1 MNKLI
6 CFTICYFVSFGLIHG
21 QSDAPQYFKLTD
33 NEFKIGSIYRLPTV
47 IYDLDGDWFKDAKF
61 QCLDSIVDFL
71 VTHPEL
77 SVEIGCHTD
86 CRPISMTND
95 TLSLYRARD
104 ITDYFSRKGI
114 PKNRLTPKGY
124 GDKEPFQLTEDL
136 KITDTLLLKGTVLTP
151 TVIKRTIANRKVCEH
166 LHDLNRR
173 SIMKITS
180 IDRGSKSIDSTYN
193 PKDTSFSWIAPF
205 KYIIQHVMQNPA
217 PYNNNLHKRI
227 TESSACLR
235 KNGFVPKNQVVKY
248 YKGQDRWVVLFEHFA
263 YNRDICGTGYWVAI
277 SYNKGQNWNYY
288 HTGITENYP
297 YVFKQNSQLPLM
309 KNDSILEIECVKVFR
324 EINDW
329 IHPALSNNI
338 LLKDSIYVSINL
350 NEIIKDTDNDGI
362 TDVVEKRFLMN
373 PDSNDTDGDGIPDG
387 IDGNPR
393 FKSRKSETGMIYQL
407 LLEHN
412 FSNKVNINRYCFDCN
427 LLKPYSSETYPTSI
441 HVLESNDPDVQQL
454 FSQNQQII
462 IVNSWEFQDLIQR
475 NIHLRMT
482 TIFPNE
488 DNSKNLNTVKYHL
501 RIGDHLFYYIQF
513 SKHRHVWKFKIL
525 NFFMT

>member
-33 NEFKIGSIYRLPTV
+33 NEFKIGSIYQLPNV
-47 IYDLDGDWFKDAKF
+47 DFSFHNEWFKDEKF

-114 PKNRLTPKGY
+114 PKDRLTHKGY
-124 GDKEPFQLTEDL
+124 GHKEPFQLTQDL
-136 KITDTLLLKGTVLTP
+136 KTMDSLLIKGTVLTP
-151 TVIKRTIANRKVCEH
+151 DLILRTKGNREAYEH

-180 IDRGSKSIDSTYN
+180 IDRNSKSIDSTYN

-205 KYIIQHVMQNPA
+205 KYITQHVMENPA
-217 PYNNNLHKRI
+217 PYNYKFI
-227 TESSACLR
+227 KSSVRQR
-235 KNGFVPKNQVVKY
+235 KNGFAPKNQIIKR
-248 YKGQDRWVVLFEHFA
+248 YKDHDKWVVLFEDNT
-263 YNRDICGTGYWVAI
+263 YNRVVCGTGYWVAI

-288 HTGITENYP
+288 YTGITENYP
-297 YVFKQNSQLPLM
+297 YVFKQNSKLPLM
-309 KNDSILEIECVKVFR
+309 KNDSIMEIECVKVFR
-324 EINDW
+324 EVFNF
-329 IHPALSNNI
+329 I
-338 LLKDSIYVSINL
+338 LPVSGKSFLIKDSIYVSINL

-427 LLKPYSSETYPTSI
+427 LLKPYSSFNYPTGI
-441 HVLESNDPDVQQL
+441 HVLVSNNPDVQQL
-454 FSQNQQII
+454 YSQNGRII
-462 IVNSWEFQDLIQR
+462 IVDSTEYQEMIQR
-475 NIHLRMT
+475 NIHNNMTVIFLNKDIVSNDGNVINYYLRYGDT
-482 TIFPNE
+482 FFYTIQIR
-488 DNSKNLNTVKYHL
+488 KNGVFWRFKTLS
-501 RIGDHLFYYIQF
+501 FYL
-513 SKHRHVWKFKIL
+513 V
-525 NFFMT
+525 

>member
-6 CFTICYFVSFGLIHG
+6 GFVLCYFVSLGLING
-21 QSDAPQYFKLTD
+21 QSDTPQYFKLTD

-47 IYDLDGDWFKDAKF
+47 FYDLDEGWFKDAKF

-86 CRPISMTND
+86 CRQITMTND
-95 TLSLYRARD
+95 TLSSYRARD

-124 GDKEPFQLTEDL
+124 GDKEPFQLTQDL
-136 KITDTLLLKGTVLTP
+136 KINDSLLLKGTVLTP
-151 TVIKRTIANRKVCEH
+151 TVIRRTIANRKVCEH

-173 SIMKITS
+173 SIMKIIS

-205 KYIIQHVMQNPA
+205 KYITQHVMENPA
-217 PYNNNLHKRI
+217 PYNHKFI
-227 TESSACLR
+227 KSSAKLR
-235 KNGFVPKNQVVKY
+235 KNGFAPKNQILKH
-248 YKGQDRWVVLFEHFA
+248 YKDKDKWVVLFEDNA
-263 YNRDICGTGYWVAI
+263 YNRVVCGTGYWVAI

-288 HTGITENYP
+288 YTGITENYP

-309 KNDSILEIECVKVFR
+309 KNDSIMEIECVKVFR

-329 IHPALSNNI
+329 IHPAQSKNI

-373 PDSNDTDGDGIPDG
+373 PDSNDTDGDGIRDG

-407 LLEHN
+407 LLEDN
-412 FSNKVNINRYCFDCN
+412 FSNKVNINKYCFDCN
-427 LLKPYSSETYPTSI
+427 LLKQYSSDTYPSDI
-441 HVLESNDPDVQQL
+441 FILESNDPDIQQL
-454 FSQNQQII
+454 YCQNQRI
-462 IVNSWEFQDLIQR
+462 IVVDSVEYQDMIQR
-475 NIHLRMT
+475 NIHNNMT
-482 TIFPNE
+482 DIYPDKGIFSIDQNII
-488 DNSKNLNTVKYHL
+488 NYHL
-501 RIGDHLFYYIQF
+501 RYGDTFFYTIQLRKIGRFWRFKTLSF
-513 SKHRHVWKFKIL
+513 SIV
-525 NFFMT
+525 